1 VANQLT
7 VRRHRQWRGV
17 NGGGGTRG
25 ACLPDLAVAA
35 AFNSEQSFFAVGVR
49 EMHQWNNKNA

>member
-1 VANQLT
+1 MPSTAVAAPC
-7 VRRHRQWRGV
+7 
-17 NGGGGTRG
+17 

-49 EMHQWNNKNA
+49 EMHQWNDKNA